1 MNEHDK
7 PAFNRRRFFGRIGT
21 LLGAAGAVVLARPQH
36 SQAPAADSETPAE
49 PAAKQGYRETE
60 HVRKYYHKARF

>member
-7 PAFNRRRFFGRIGT
+7 PATLNRRRFFSRIGT
-21 LLGAAGAVVLARPQH
+21 FLSAAGAAVFLRSRQ
-36 SQAPAADSETPAE
+36 QTPAADKTHQTE
-49 PAAKQGYRETE
+49 PAPKRGYHVTE